1 MVALTRM
8 HARSMAWICL
18 RAYQCHTCLN
28 RSGSSCKCAGRSC
41 ARWLGDNASRY
52 SKCFNLH
59 ACPSSKGNVEL
70 VGALRTISAKCG
82 WTQPGAFTW
91 TASRPSGLSYSAPR
105 ARPPPRPPP
114 AHRSSA
120 AGSKEGARRGGEVA
134 SYPPQDEACWAASRA
149 PSRGWRWP
157 HPPPQD
163 PGSARPGILLEKHAQ
178 VLQASVTL
186 SGATISPR
194 TVSG

>member
-1 MVALTRM
+1 LVALTRM

-105 ARPPPRPPP
+105 ARPPPAPRPPTGVAQQVARRAP
-114 AHRSSA
+114 A
-120 AGSKEGARRGGEVA
+120 AGARDAECGMQLQRLPHHPLVLGGGGRGRLGACCYCLTCFE
-134 SYPPQDEACWAASRA
+134 SC
-149 PSRGWRWP
+149 
-157 HPPPQD
+157 
-163 PGSARPGILLEKHAQ
+163 
-178 VLQASVTL
+178 
-186 SGATISPR
+186 
-194 TVSG
+194 